1 MCAMKNYKILI
12 GILFLA
18 AGASGCSSLYQA
30 SAGYASD
37 DLYAVHDRA
46 EIARKQQARA
56 EAQRAEAEA
65 RKAEWEAR
73 IAEAEAAAAENR
85 YYEYTS
91 PDVNPYESILADDY
105 ESAYARRLRGFDSP
119 TYRMPSS
126 YLDARYS
133 SAFTYA
139 SAYDPA
145 FYNIVI
151 SGDQVW
157 VEPKYITS
165 MFGTWGGTVLV
176 DPWYYGWNWPWG
188 PSLTFGSWGWGFGW
202 NSWYNPWYYSSW
214 YGPWGP
220 WYSSWYDPWWGYGW
234 YGWHGWY
241 GHPHYWGHGWHG
253 GGRPHRN
260 YYANPGGRNARGYT
274 PGRSLSG
281 RTYGVGSGSYNSRGN
296 SGRRTVTYESRY
308 GSRRDDS
315 PFGNNSRSNYN
326 NYNNYNNNS
335 NSNRFPNYNSGSYNS
350 GSRGGSFN
358 SGGSFGGS
366 RGGSTGGGSFGG
378 GGSRGGSVGG
388 GGSRGSR

>member
-1 MCAMKNYKILI
+1 MKKFKILI
-12 GILFLA
+12 GILFLT
-18 AGASGCSSLYQA
+18 AGSVGCSSLYQA

-46 EIARKQQARA
+46 QIARKQQAEA
-56 EAQRAEAEA
+56 EAQRAAAEA

-91 PDVNPYESILADDY
+91 PDANPYESILADDY
-105 ESAYARRLRGFDSP
+105 ESAYARRLRGFESP
-119 TYRMPSS
+119 TYKMPSS

-165 MFGTWGGTVLV
+165 MFGTWGGTVLC

-188 PSLTFGSWGWGFGW
+188 PSFTFGNWGWSLGW
-202 NSWYNPWYYSSW
+202 SSWYNPWYYASW

-220 WYSSWYDPWWGYGW
+220 WYYDPWWSPRWYGW
-234 YGWHGWY
+234 YDH
-241 GHPHYWGHGWHG
+241 HHYWGPGWHAG
-253 GGRPHRN
+253 VPRKN
-260 YYANPGGRNARGYT
+260 YYANPGGRPAHNYI

-281 RTYGVGSGSYNSRGN
+281 RTYGTSSGSYGSRAN
-296 SGRRTVTYESRY
+296 SGRRSVTYESRY
-308 GSRRDDS
+308 GSRRDSS
-315 PFGNNSRSNYN
+315 PFGNSGSRGTYNNYN
-326 NYNNYNNNS
+326 KYNNYNNNS
-335 NSNRFPNYNSGSYNS
+335 NRTRFPSYNS
-350 GSRGGSFN
+350 GSSNSGSRGSSYN
-358 SGGSFGGS
+358 SGGFGGS
-366 RGGSTGGGSFGG
+366 RGGSVGGGGFG

>member
-1 MCAMKNYKILI
+1 MKKFKVLI
-12 GILFLA
+12 GIFSLA
-18 AGASGCSSLYQA
+18 VATSGCSSLYQA
-30 SAGYASD
+30 AAGSASD
-37 DLYAVHDRA
+37 DLYAVQDRA
-46 EIARKQQARA
+46 EIARKQQAEA
-56 EAQRAEAEA
+56 EARRAAAEA

-73 IAEAEAAAAENR
+73 IAEAEAAASENR

-91 PDVNPYESILADDY
+91 PDANPYESILADDY

-119 TYRMPSS
+119 TYKMPSS

-165 MFGTWGGTVLV
+165 MFGTWGGTVLAA
-176 DPWYYGWNWPWG
+176 PWYYGWDWPWG
-188 PSLTFGSWGWGFGW
+188 PSFTFGNWGWSFGW
-202 NSWYNPWYYSSW
+202 NSWYSPWYYSSW

-220 WYSSWYDPWWGYGW
+220 WYRSWYDPWWGYGW
-234 YGWHGWY
+234 HGWHGWY
-241 GHPHYWGHGWHG
+241 GHPHWGPGWHG
-253 GGRPHRN
+253 TPRRN
-260 YYANPGGRNARGYT
+260 YYANPGGRPAYRYT
-274 PGRSLSG
+274 PGRSVSG
-281 RTYGVGSGSYNSRGN
+281 RTYGVGGSSYNTRGN
-296 SGRRTVTYESRY
+296 NGRRGVVYESRY
-308 GSRRDDS
+308 GSRGDNS
-315 PFGNNSRSNYN
+315 PFGNSGSRGSYN
-326 NYNNYNNNS
+326 NYNNSNRNND
-335 NSNRFPNYNSGSYNS
+335 RFPNFGNGGFNS
-350 GSRGGSFN
+350 GSRGGSYN

-366 RGGSTGGGSFGG
+366 RGGSSGGSFGGG

>member
-1 MCAMKNYKILI
+1 MKQFKVLI
-12 GILFLA
+12 GIASLMV
-18 AGASGCSSLYQA
+18 GAVGCSSLYQA

-37 DLYAVHDRA
+37 DLYAVHNRT
-46 EIARKQQARA
+46 EIARKQQAEA
-56 EAQRAEAEA
+56 EAQRAAAAA

-91 PDVNPYESILADDY
+91 PDANPYESILADDY
-105 ESAYARRLRGFDSP
+105 ESAYARRLRGFESP
-119 TYRMPSS
+119 TYKMPSS

-165 MFGTWGGTVLV
+165 MFGTWGGTVLC
-176 DPWYYGWNWPWG
+176 DPWYYGWTRPWG
-188 PSLTFGSWGWGFGW
+188 PSFSFGSWGWSFGW
-202 NSWYNPWYYSSW
+202 NAWYNPWYYSW

-220 WYSSWYDPWWGYGW
+220 WYSSWYDPWWGPGWHGW
-234 YGWHGWY
+234 YGWHG
-241 GHPHYWGHGWHG
+241 HPYWAHGWHG
-253 GGRPHRN
+253 GVSHRN
-260 YYANPGGRNARGYT
+260 YYANPGGRNLRGYT
-274 PGRSLSG
+274 PGRTTSG
-281 RTYGVGSGSYNSRGN
+281 RTYGVGSSRYNSSRGN
-296 SGRRTVTYESRY
+296 SGRRSVTYESRY
-308 GSRRDDS
+308 GSRRDNS
-315 PFGNNSRSNYN
+315 PFGNDSRN
-326 NYNNYNNNS
+326 NWNNNNWNNNNS
-335 NSNRFPNYNSGSYNS
+335 NRTPNYNS
-350 GSRGGSFN
+350 GSRGGSYN

-366 RGGSTGGGSFGG
+366 RGGSMGGSYGGG
-378 GGSRGGSVGG
+378 GGSRGGSAGG

>member
-1 MCAMKNYKILI
+1 MKQFKVLI
-12 GILFLA
+12 GIASLMV
-18 AGASGCSSLYQA
+18 GAVGCSSLYQA

-37 DLYAVHDRA
+37 DLYAVHNRT
-46 EIARKQQARA
+46 EIARKQQAEA
-56 EAQRAEAEA
+56 EAQRAAAAA

-91 PDVNPYESILADDY
+91 PDANPYESILADDY
-105 ESAYARRLRGFDSP
+105 ESAYARRLRGFESP
-119 TYRMPSS
+119 TYKMPSS

-165 MFGTWGGTVLV
+165 MFGTWGGTVLC
-176 DPWYYGWNWPWG
+176 DPWYYGWTRPWG
-188 PSLTFGSWGWGFGW
+188 PSFAFGSWGWSFGW
-202 NSWYNPWYYSSW
+202 NAWYNPWYYSW

-220 WYSSWYDPWWGYGW
+220 WYSSWYDPWWGPGWHGW
-234 YGWHGWY
+234 YGWHG
-241 GHPHYWGHGWHG
+241 HPYWAHGWHG
-253 GGRPHRN
+253 GVPHRN
-260 YYANPGGRNARGYT
+260 YYANPGGRNLRGYT
-274 PGRSLSG
+274 PGRTTSG
-281 RTYGVGSGSYNSRGN
+281 RTYGVGSSRYNSSRGN
-296 SGRRTVTYESRY
+296 SGRRSVTYESRY
-308 GSRRDDS
+308 GSRRDNS
-315 PFGNNSRSNYN
+315 PFGNDSRN
-326 NYNNYNNNS
+326 NWNNNNWNNNNS
-335 NSNRFPNYNSGSYNS
+335 NRTPNYNS
-350 GSRGGSFN
+350 GSRGGSYN

-366 RGGSTGGGSFGG
+366 RGGSMGGSYGGG
-378 GGSRGGSVGG
+378 GGSRGGSAGG

>member
-1 MCAMKNYKILI
+1 MKQFKVLI
-12 GILFLA
+12 GIASLMV
-18 AGASGCSSLYQA
+18 GAVGCSSLYQA

-37 DLYAVHDRA
+37 DLYAVHNRT
-46 EIARKQQARA
+46 EIARKQQAEA
-56 EAQRAEAEA
+56 EAQRAAAAA

-91 PDVNPYESILADDY
+91 PDANPYESILADDY
-105 ESAYARRLRGFDSP
+105 ESAYARRLRGFESP
-119 TYRMPSS
+119 TYKMPSS

-165 MFGTWGGTVLV
+165 MFGTWGGTVLC
-176 DPWYYGWNWPWG
+176 DPWYYGWTRPWG
-188 PSLTFGSWGWGFGW
+188 PSFSFGSWGWSFGW
-202 NSWYNPWYYSSW
+202 NAWYNPWYYSW

-220 WYSSWYDPWWGYGW
+220 WYSSWYDPWWGPGWHGW
-234 YGWHGWY
+234 YGWHG
-241 GHPHYWGHGWHG
+241 HPYWAHGWHG
-253 GGRPHRN
+253 GVPHRN
-260 YYANPGGRNARGYT
+260 YYANPGGRNLRGYT
-274 PGRSLSG
+274 PGRTTSG
-281 RTYGVGSGSYNSRGN
+281 RTYGVGSSRYNSSRGN
-296 SGRRTVTYESRY
+296 SGRRSVTYESRY
-308 GSRRDDS
+308 GSRRDNS
-315 PFGNNSRSNYN
+315 PFGNDSRN
-326 NYNNYNNNS
+326 NWNNNNWNNNNS
-335 NSNRFPNYNSGSYNS
+335 NRTPNYNS
-350 GSRGGSFN
+350 GSRGGSYN

-366 RGGSTGGGSFGG
+366 RGGSMGGSYGGG
-378 GGSRGGSVGG
+378 GGSRGGSAGG